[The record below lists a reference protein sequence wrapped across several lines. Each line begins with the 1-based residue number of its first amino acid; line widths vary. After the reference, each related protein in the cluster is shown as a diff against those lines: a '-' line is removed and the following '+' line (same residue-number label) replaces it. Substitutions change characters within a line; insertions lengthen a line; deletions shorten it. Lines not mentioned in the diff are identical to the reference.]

1 MKRIFYILFILLWVA
16 CENDESFST
25 SSGLELTFSADTLK
39 MDTLFSKTPSSTYAF
54 WVYNRNDQGLRLST
68 VRLKR
73 GNQTGYRVNVDGVYL
88 DNSNGSQTHNVEIR
102 RKDSILVFVELTAPE
117 NKQAK
122 PTLIE
127 DDLLFNLES
136 GREQKVN
143 LRAWAWDAKKL
154 YDPVFAKDSV
164 ISSEQPLVVYGNM
177 VVEEGVTLTLQNTT
191 LYFHSGAG
199 IEVNGTLKTEN
210 CLMRGDRLDRLF
222 DYLPY
227 DRADGQWQG
236 IRFTETSTDNSL
248 MDTEIRNAVE
258 GIVCDSAELDMT
270 TYRLEMERCTVHNCS
285 GTGVAAVNAN
295 IALDHCL
302 LSNAGGDC
310 LSVTGGKADINYCTL
325 AQFFPF
331 DAGRGAAI
339 RFTNLWGEKTLPTEI
354 NCTGS
359 ILTGYA
365 DDVVEGLKADG
376 ETEFKYHFTDCLI
389 RMPEKESEE
398 FTDIIW
404 ESPKDEAG
412 GKHHFVKID
421 EDNFIY
427 DFHLVET
434 SPAQGLG
441 CY

>member
-1 MKRIFYILFILLWVA
+1 MKRIFYILMILLWVA
-16 CENDESFST
+16 CENDDSFSS

-54 WVYNRNDQGLRLST
+54 WVHNRNDQGVRLTT

-102 RKDSILVFVELTAPE
+102 RQDSILVFVELTAPE
-117 NKQAK
+117 NKQMK

-127 DDLLFNLES
+127 DDLLFDLES

-143 LRAWAWDAKKL
+143 LRAWAWDARKL
-154 YDPVFAKDSV
+154 YDPVFEKDSLIDTEV
-164 ISSEQPLVVYGNM
+164 PLVIYGTM

-191 LYFHSGAG
+191 LFFHEGAG
-199 IEVNGTLKTEN
+199 MEVNGTLKTEN

-227 DRADGQWQG
+227 DRVSGLWEG

-248 MDTEIRNAVE
+248 TDTEILNAIE
-258 GIVCDSAELDMT
+258 GIVCDSAELDLT
-270 TYRLEMERCTVHNCS
+270 TYRLEMTRCAVHNCS
-285 GTGVAAVNAN
+285 GTGMAAVNAN

-310 LSVTGGKADINYCTL
+310 LSITGGKATIDHCTL
-325 AQFFPF
+325 AQFYPF
-331 DAGRGAAI
+331 NGGRGAAI
-339 RFTNLWGEKTLPTEI
+339 RFTNLWGEQTLPIEI
-354 NCTGS
+354 TCKGS

-365 DDVVEGLKADG
+365 DDVVDGLKADG
-376 ETEFKYHFTDCLI
+376 ETAFDYHFIDCLI
-389 RMPEKESEE
+389 RMPEKESDE

-404 ESPKDEAG
+404 EKPDDEAG
-412 GKHHFVKID
+412 GKKHFVTID
-421 EDNFIY
+421 EDKFIY

-441 CY
+441 CF